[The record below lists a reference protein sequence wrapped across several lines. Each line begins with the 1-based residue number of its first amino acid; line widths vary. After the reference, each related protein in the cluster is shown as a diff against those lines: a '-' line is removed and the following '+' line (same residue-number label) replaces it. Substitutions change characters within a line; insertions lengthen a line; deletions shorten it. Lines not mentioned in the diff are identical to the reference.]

1 MLIGKHMIVHIKE
14 WKTII
19 NALDILEVLLKSKHE
34 ELITNINVEL
44 LESLQAHFNAEEVSK
59 LSDKISTIR

>member
-1 MLIGKHMIVHIKE
+1 MLIGKHMIVHLKE

-34 ELITNINVEL
+34 ELTTNINIEL
-44 LESLQAHFNAEEVSK
+44 LESLQAHFNA
-59 LSDKISTIR
+59 

>member
-34 ELITNINVEL
+34 ELTININVEL

-59 LSDKISTIR
+59 LSDKISQIR

>member
-1 MLIGKHMIVHIKE
+1 MLMGKHMIVHLKE

-34 ELITNINVEL
+34 ELTTNINIEL
-44 LESLQAHFNAEEVSK
+44 LESLQAHFNVEEVSK
-59 LSDKISTIR
+59 LSDKISQIR

>member
-1 MLIGKHMIVHIKE
+1 MLIGKHMIVHLKE

-34 ELITNINVEL
+34 ELTTNINVEL

-59 LSDKISTIR
+59 LSDKISQIR

>member
-1 MLIGKHMIVHIKE
+1 MLIGKHMIVHLKE

-34 ELITNINVEL
+34 ELTTNINIEL

-59 LSDKISTIR
+59 LSDKISQIR

>member
-34 ELITNINVEL
+34 ELTTNINIEL
-44 LESLQAHFNAEEVSK
+44 LESLQAHFNAEEVLK
-59 LSDKISTIR
+59 LSDKISQIH

>member
-1 MLIGKHMIVHIKE
+1 MLIGKQMLVHLKE

-34 ELITNINVEL
+34 ELTTNINVEL

-59 LSDKISTIR
+59 LSDKISQIR

>member
-1 MLIGKHMIVHIKE
+1 MLIGKHMIVHLKE

-59 LSDKISTIR
+59 LSDKISQIR

>member
-1 MLIGKHMIVHIKE
+1 MLIGKHMIVQLKE
-14 WKTII
+14 WKKII

-34 ELITNINVEL
+34 ELTTNINVEL

-59 LSDKISTIR
+59 LSDKISQIR

>member
-19 NALDILEVLLKSKHE
+19 NALDILEVLLKSKHK
-34 ELITNINVEL
+34 ELTTNINVEL

-59 LSDKISTIR
+59 LSDKISQIR

>member
-1 MLIGKHMIVHIKE
+1 MLEGRHIIVQFKE
-14 WKTII
+14 WKVII

-34 ELITNINVEL
+34 ELTTNINIEL

-59 LSDKISTIR
+59 LSDKISQIR

>member
-1 MLIGKHMIVHIKE
+1 MLIGKHMIVHLKE

-34 ELITNINVEL
+34 ELTTNINVEL
-44 LESLQAHFNAEEVSK
+44 LESLQAHFNAEEVLK
-59 LSDKISTIR
+59 LSDKISQIR

>member
-59 LSDKISTIR
+59 LSDKISQIR

>member
-1 MLIGKHMIVHIKE
+1 MLIGKHMIVHLKE

-19 NALDILEVLLKSKHE
+19 NALDILEVLLKSTHE
-34 ELITNINVEL
+34 ELTTNINVEL

-59 LSDKISTIR
+59 LSDKISQIR

>member
-1 MLIGKHMIVHIKE
+1 MLEGRHIIAQLKE

-34 ELITNINVEL
+34 ELTTNINIEL

-59 LSDKISTIR
+59 LSDKISQIR

>member
-19 NALDILEVLLKSKHE
+19 NALDILEVLLKSTHE
-34 ELITNINVEL
+34 ELTTNINVEL

-59 LSDKISTIR
+59 LSDKISQIR

>member
-1 MLIGKHMIVHIKE
+1 MLEGRHIIVQLKE
-14 WKTII
+14 WKAII

-34 ELITNINVEL
+34 ELTTNINIEL

-59 LSDKISTIR
+59 LSDKISQIR

>member
-14 WKTII
+14 WKAII

-34 ELITNINVEL
+34 ELTTNINVEL

-59 LSDKISTIR
+59 LSDKISQIR

>member
-34 ELITNINVEL
+34 ELTININVEL

-59 LSDKISTIR
+59 LSDKISQIH

>member
-34 ELITNINVEL
+34 ELTTNINVEL

-59 LSDKISTIR
+59 LSDKISQIH

>member
-34 ELITNINVEL
+34 ELTTNINIEL

-59 LSDKISTIR
+59 LSDKISQIR

>member
-1 MLIGKHMIVHIKE
+1 MLMGKHMIVHLKE

-34 ELITNINVEL
+34 ELTTNINIEL

-59 LSDKISTIR
+59 LSDKISQIR

>member
-1 MLIGKHMIVHIKE
+1 MLIGKHMIVHLKE

-34 ELITNINVEL
+34 ELTANINIEL
-44 LESLQAHFNAEEVSK
+44 LESLQAHFNAEEVSQ
-59 LSDKISTIR
+59 LSDKISQIR

>member
-34 ELITNINVEL
+34 ELTTNINVEL

-59 LSDKISTIR
+59 LSDKISQIR